1 MTEAQRLGWA
11 STTAPAPSWRAS
23 RPAQAPRPFHLTPA
37 PCSHRAAGFFNCLR
51 LPTMPSDQDK
61 PRRAGRPRSTDPR
74 TMRGMRL
81 TALEWSTYQALGGN
95 TWLSAQLARAR
106 LSPEQKADRDRRLAG
121 TQQALD
127 LDPAK

>member
-1 MTEAQRLGWA
+1 MT
-11 STTAPAPSWRAS
+11 TT
-23 RPAQAPRPFHLTPA
+23 
-37 PCSHRAAGFFNCLR
+37 
-51 LPTMPSDQDK
+51 K

-106 LSPEQKADRDRRLAG
+106 LSPEQKADRDRRLSG